1 MLTFE
6 DCQALCGASRGVVS
20 AIAEHEHI
28 PEMAAAE
35 LANYLC
41 ENEAGERCIRR
52 YILDD
57 IAAAKARGDHRH
69 AAVLAAVLSHF
80 VATHPSAEETPRAD

>member
-1 MLTFE
+1 MLTYE
-6 DCQALCGASRGVVS
+6 DCVALSGLTKREID

-28 PEMAAAE
+28 PAMIAAE

-41 ENEAGERCIRR
+41 QNSAGECCIRR

-57 IAAAKARGDHRH
+57 IAAAEGRGDLRH
-69 AAVLAAVLSHF
+69 ALFLKAVLKHFIETHPRAAV
-80 VATHPSAEETPRAD
+80 TTPQA

>member
-1 MLTFE
+1 MLTYE
-6 DCQALCGASRGVVS
+6 DCVGMSGLLKEEIE

-28 PEMAAAE
+28 PAIVAAE

-41 ENEAGERCIRR
+41 RTDAGECCIKG

-57 IAAAKARGDHRH
+57 IAAAEARADTQH
-69 AAVLAAVLSHF
+69 ALLLKAVLLHF
-80 VATHPSAEETPRAD
+80 INTHPRALAQQTL

>member
-6 DCQALCGASRGVVS
+6 DCQALCGASRGVVA

-28 PEMAAAE
+28 PEMAAAM

-41 ENEAGERCIRR
+41 ENAAGERCIRR

-57 IAAAKARGDHRH
+57 IAKAKGRGDQRH
-69 AAVLAAVLSHF
+69 AAVLEAVLHHF
-80 VATHPSAEETPRAD
+80 VATHPRADKEA

>member
-6 DCQALCGASRGVVS
+6 DCVS
-20 AIAEHEHI
+20 LSGLTREEIEAIAEHEHI
-28 PEMAAAE
+28 PVIIAAE

-41 ENEAGERCIRR
+41 RNEAGECCIRR

-57 IAAAKARGDHRH
+57 IAAAEARGDGAH
-69 AAVLAAVLSHF
+69 AALLKSVLSHF
-80 VATHPSAEETPRAD
+80 LKNHPNALAA